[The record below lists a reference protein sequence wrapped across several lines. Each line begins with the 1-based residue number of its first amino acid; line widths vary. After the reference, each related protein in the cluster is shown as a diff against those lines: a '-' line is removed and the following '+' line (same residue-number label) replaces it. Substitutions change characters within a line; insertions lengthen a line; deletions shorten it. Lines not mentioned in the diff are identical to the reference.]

1 MRRDKIKFF
10 ILIILIFVFVWLFL
24 NCFKDES
31 LSVIPDNLV
40 YNDKLVIGVYVDDV
54 LCSHDNNS
62 NIYYSNFNDINGIS
76 FYSNYNNLKYKVT
89 NIIDNLYEVYVYNDK
104 YYYKLDLVISDIP
117 IINIHD
123 LDIDKY
129 DKLNYF
135 NHDGFID
142 ILTDSGENLKTERKV
157 GISISNVLQNNGKTS
172 FSSYGYM
179 TERGASSSFF
189 DKKSYKLKMNNH
201 FGMYNIKDDNI
212 WILDALYTDSSK
224 VRNKLSSD
232 LWNLINNNQKINN
245 DLGCIFV
252 EVFIND
258 EYVGLYTL
266 KEKVDKSVTRNSDSG
281 LLLKATMHL
290 MDDRIANF
298 LDNPNILSKGM
309 ILNFEIKDYNGE
321 TYDRFIDNM
330 YSFYS
335 GSRDYESIFNTY
347 YIDNYIDY
355 KILVALISG
364 EDNVTS
370 NQYHSMIDE
379 KSKIL
384 ITPWDMDLTWG
395 LYWNLDTPLHSEFSY
410 EKDFDYSWMDNNITK
425 NFDEKTFSLMKK
437 RYWQLRKDA
446 ITIETIDSYL
456 DSYEKILIESGSTKR
471 DSERWYEYDVEFE
484 IEQIREWARR
494 RIDFLDEYFK

>member
-1 MRRDKIKFF
+1 M
-10 ILIILIFVFVWLFL
+10 LIILIFVFVRLIL
-24 NCFKDES
+24 NCFKDECVA
-31 LSVIPDNLV
+31 VIHDNLV

-62 NIYYSNFNDINGIS
+62 NIYYSSIDDINGIS
-76 FYSNYNNLKYKVT
+76 FYSKYNSLGHKAT
-89 NIIDNLYEVYVYNDK
+89 NINGNLYEVYVYNDK
-104 YYYKLDLVISDIP
+104 YYYKFSLVISDIP

-129 DKLNYF
+129 NRFNYF
-135 NHDGFID
+135 NSTDFAD
-142 ILTDSGENLKTERKV
+142 MLTDSEEPLKAERKV
-157 GISISNVLQNNGKTS
+157 GFSISNILQNNGSTS

-179 TERGASSSFF
+179 SERGTSSSFF
-189 DKKSYKLKMNNH
+189 DKKSYKLKMNNR
-201 FGMYNIKDDNI
+201 FGVYGIKDDNI
-212 WILDALYTDSSK
+212 WVLDALYTDSSK

-245 DLGCIFV
+245 DLGCFFV

-266 KEKVDKSVTRNSDSG
+266 KEKVDRSVTRNSDSG

-290 MDDRIANF
+290 MDDGIARF
-298 LDNPNILSKGM
+298 LDNPNNLYEDS
-309 ILNFEIKDYNGE
+309 ILNFEIKDYAVK

-335 GSRDYESIFNTY
+335 GARDYKSIFNTY
-347 YIDNYIDY
+347 YIDNYINY
-355 KILVALISG
+355 RILVALISG

-370 NQYHSMIDE
+370 NQYHSMVDE

-395 LYWNLDTPLHSEFSY
+395 LYWNLDTPLHSEFSF
-410 EKDFDYSWMDNNITK
+410 ERNFEYSWLDDNITK
-425 NFDEKTFSLMKK
+425 NFDEKTFSLIKK
-437 RYWQLRKDA
+437 RYWQLRERV
-446 ITIETIDSYL
+446 ITIDTIYSYL
-456 DSYEKILIESGSTKR
+456 DSYEKVLLESGSVKR
-471 DSERWYEYDVEFE
+471 DSERWYEYDIEFE
-484 IEQIREWARR
+484 IERIREWVRM